1 MSRKDKQADLRRRM
15 AEARSKLLLQS
26 QQHPSLLNDEADK
39 EEGGNSLVETKKR
52 PLSPVSGGIL
62 RKPKYTTP
70 KTDSAVSSSHQT
82 SSTIT
87 SLGVLTAAGYGE
99 SSSED
104 DDEDDNDDRS
114 KNHVASGTNMTI
126 STTAPHTLQTAKKDD
141 SKHHHNKNSNYL
153 IEESS
158 SSILKPTTSTK
169 DDDVS
174 VSDEVWDEF
183 NAILEADEAA
193 SDAAPRNNS
202 KATDEKLDS
211 TISKN
216 DVVDD
221 DAADDDDDTANNT
234 NEKSPDANGKKLEL
248 NDSKRTKKDNLYDN
262 DDINDMEQTS
272 YEARL
277 ARLILLKNKKKKHQ
291 PQQQRGGL
299 KTSNEVVAPPEAT
312 SVGDFYDPSLAWAED
327 EQQEDDVQVVEKQ
340 SSSSSGINPNNNGED
355 DGTASYSKQT
365 TDQTNLSATAATAV
379 SMAKILRGRRDEA
392 RMLATRG
399 REDDNANNNEGDL
412 SREFDNDDGKW
423 F

>member
-141 SKHHHNKNSNYL
+141 SKHHHNL

-221 DAADDDDDTANNT
+221 DAAVMMMTPRIT
-234 NEKSPDANGKKLEL
+234 PMK
-248 NDSKRTKKDNLYDN
+248 NLP
-262 DDINDMEQTS
+262 IQMV
-272 YEARL
+272 
-277 ARLILLKNKKKKHQ
+277 KHW
-291 PQQQRGGL
+291 
-299 KTSNEVVAPPEAT
+299 S
-312 SVGDFYDPSLAWAED
+312 
-327 EQQEDDVQVVEKQ
+327 
-340 SSSSSGINPNNNGED
+340 
-355 DGTASYSKQT
+355 
-365 TDQTNLSATAATAV
+365 
-379 SMAKILRGRRDEA
+379 
-392 RMLATRG
+392 
-399 REDDNANNNEGDL
+399 
-412 SREFDNDDGKW
+412 
-423 F
+423 